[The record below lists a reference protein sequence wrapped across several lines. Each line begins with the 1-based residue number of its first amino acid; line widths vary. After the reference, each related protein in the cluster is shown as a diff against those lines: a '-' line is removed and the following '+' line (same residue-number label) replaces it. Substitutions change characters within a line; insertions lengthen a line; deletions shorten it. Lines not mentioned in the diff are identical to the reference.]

1 MLFHYDTFWHSFD
14 CSPFTDEKQGL
25 QWHIRYKIIKGI
37 CEGLNYL
44 HEGHVLHLDLKPDNI
59 LLDKEMV
66 PKIADFGLSRL
77 IGDERTKQTMNK
89 FIGTQ

>member
-1 MLFHYDTFWHSFD
+1 LFS
-14 CSPFTDEKQGL
+14 FTDEKKGL
-25 QWHIRYKIIKGI
+25 PWHICYKIIKGI

-44 HEGHVLHLDLKPDNI
+44 HEGCVLHLDLKPDNI

-77 IGDERTKQTMNK
+77 IGDERTKQTVNE

>member
-1 MLFHYDTFWHSFD
+1 
-14 CSPFTDEKQGL
+14 
-25 QWHIRYKIIKGI
+25 
-37 CEGLNYL
+37 
-44 HEGHVLHLDLKPDNI
+44 LHLDLKPDNS
-59 LLDKEMV
+59 LLDEEMV